1 MRAIRI
7 AALLSCLLCASIVL
21 AQPDAH
27 VSGTVTDQ
35 SGANIVGATVTA
47 LDTTTGVSTP
57 VTTNSAGV
65 YTMPGLLPGKYNF
78 TVEYPGFRKSVRE
91 GVILETGSVLTLNM
105 ALELGASTQTVEVQA
120 LASEVAATSSNV
132 STVVDGKRLTDLP
145 LYARSSYSL

>member
-1 MRAIRI
+1 MGIRI
-7 AALLSCLLCASIVL
+7 AAALSCLFGASIAF

-35 SGANIVGATVTA
+35 TGANVAGATVTA

-57 VTTNSAGV
+57 VTTNGAGV

-78 TVEYPGFRKSVRE
+78 TAESTGFRKSVRE

-105 ALELGASTQTVEVQA
+105 GLELGASTQSVEVQA

-132 STVVDGKRLTDLP
+132 STVV
-145 LYARSSYSL
+145 